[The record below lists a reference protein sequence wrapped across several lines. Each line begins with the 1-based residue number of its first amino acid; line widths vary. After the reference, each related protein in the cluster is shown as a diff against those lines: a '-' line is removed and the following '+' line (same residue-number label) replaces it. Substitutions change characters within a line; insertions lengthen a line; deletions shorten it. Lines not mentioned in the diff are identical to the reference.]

1 MEDDSLDD
9 GFNVK
14 KYIPHK
20 LKFSKK
26 EADIRNTYIYS
37 AIYLLSNIDFYMN
50 YFLSLN
56 KNELSDFALKFYYM
70 INNIFR
76 AMEGKLDDDDLIKSV
91 EEFMI
96 SYVDV
101 ERDPR
106 IFIKQ
111 LFTRVIKLIPKLS
124 NYTIKDGIKTE
135 IDMSGNSSLERSIQ
149 ESIYL
154 LEDFNEDNINDI
166 TNNIIIKLTTKNNTK
181 YFGLFTISFTLG
193 DTKKYTLEDCFIN
206 YLSKVK
212 DNASFNNSYSSS
224 DFLEEKMYIQFP
236 ESIIILI
243 YFGNEDKDFYKCCY
257 DFNKILDFTKLIKDG
272 KVNKDIKYKK
282 YFLSGLI
289 ACKFPKNKEKE
300 FYYTFARKDEKNE
313 KFTMYN
319 CKEYDKIEKR
329 IIISDNESVDNKI
342 KKTEKI
348 PKETVSTTS
357 YPYVLIYTAIKEN

>member
-1 MEDDSLDD
+1 M
-9 GFNVK
+9 
-14 KYIPHK
+14 
-20 LKFSKK
+20 
-26 EADIRNTYIYS
+26 
-37 AIYLLSNIDFYMN
+37 
-50 YFLSLN
+50 
-56 KNELSDFALKFYYM
+56 
-70 INNIFR
+70 
-76 AMEGKLDDDDLIKSV
+76 
-91 EEFMI
+91 
-96 SYVDV
+96 
-101 ERDPR
+101 
-106 IFIKQ
+106 
-111 LFTRVIKLIPKLS
+111 
-124 NYTIKDGIKTE
+124 
-135 IDMSGNSSLERSIQ
+135 
-149 ESIYL
+149 
-154 LEDFNEDNINDI
+154 
-166 TNNIIIKLTTKNNTK
+166 
-181 YFGLFTISFTLG
+181 FTISFTLD

-289 ACKFPKNKEKE
+289 ACKFPKKIEKE

>member
-1 MEDDSLDD
+1 MEDDL
-9 GFNVK
+9 FEVK

-26 EADIRNTYIYS
+26 EADIKNTYIYS
-37 AIYLLSNIDFYMN
+37 AIYLLSNTDFYMN

-76 AMEGKLDDDDLIKSV
+76 AMEGTLDDGDLIKSV
-91 EEFMI
+91 DEFTT

-111 LFTRVIKLIPKLS
+111 LFNRIIKLIPKLS
-124 NYTIKDGIKTE
+124 NYIIKDGNKTE
-135 IDMSGNSSLERSIQ
+135 IDISGNSSLERSLQ
-149 ESIYL
+149 ESIFI
-154 LEDFNEDNINDI
+154 LENFQEENIDDE
-166 TNNIIIKLTTKNNTK
+166 TNNIIIKVTTKNNTK
-181 YFGLFTISFTLG
+181 YFGLFTISFTL
-193 DTKKYTLEDCFIN
+193 DDKKTYTLEDCFIN

-224 DFLEEKMYIQFP
+224 NYVEEKIYYQFP

-243 YFGNEDKDFYKCCY
+243 YFGNEDKDYYKCCF
-257 DFNKILDFTKLIKDG
+257 DFNKVLDFTKIKDG

-300 FYYTFARKDEKNE
+300 FYYTFVRKDEKNE

-319 CKEYDKIEKR
+319 CKEYDEIEKR
-329 IIISDNESVDNKI
+329 IIITDNQSVDNKI

-348 PKETVSTTS
+348 PKESVSTTS